1 MHQGGPWPGYAHGVR
16 AWALVEDVDGVLHEL
31 MAGDLIGRL
40 GSAGLQIDD
49 ARISEAHALVSLRD
63 QTLKLLALRGAFAVA
78 GKPLQEVELAE
89 GLVVQLA
96 RGVSLTVR
104 EVHLPDLVLA
114 IEAEGFPRR
123 RLPPVA
129 SLVGGPR
136 PRLVTRYVHDADA
149 HLWSAGDG
157 WRVQLPGTRPRTLKP
172 GDGFMAGGRTYV
184 TALVPLADAAAA
196 KTELQ
201 GGVQEPL
208 ALEGR
213 FDTVHITRP
222 GRPPAV
228 VTGLPGRLLS
238 ELISFGQPVPWLLL
252 AQQIWGEEED
262 PGVLRPRL
270 DMTLSRLRRKLRELR
285 LRTDLARTDGSGNV
299 ELFLYA
305 ADRAEDHS

>member
-1 MHQGGPWPGYAHGVR
+1 MSAGRWPGYADGVR

-31 MAGDLIGRL
+31 VAGDLIGRL

-63 QTLKLLALRGAFAVA
+63 QALKLLALRGAFAVA
-78 GKPLQEVELAE
+78 GKPLQEVELTE

-96 RGVSLTVR
+96 RGVDLTVR
-104 EVHLPDLVLA
+104 EVHLPEVVLA

-129 SLVGGPR
+129 SLLGGPR

-157 WRVQLPGTRPRTLKP
+157 WRVQLPGARPRTLEP
-172 GDGFMAGGRTYV
+172 GDGFVAGGRSYV
-184 TALVPLADAAAA
+184 TVLVPLADVEAAR
-196 KTELQ
+196 TEVR

-208 ALEGR
+208 TLQGR
-213 FDTVHITRP
+213 FDTVHILRP

-228 VTGLPGRLLS
+228 VTGLSARLLS
-238 ELISFGQPVPWLLL
+238 ELIAFGQPVPWLLL
-252 AQQIWGEEED
+252 AQQIWGTEED
-262 PGVLRPRL
+262 PLVVRPRL

-285 LRTDLARTDGSGNV
+285 LRTDLVRSDGSGNI

-305 ADRAEDHS
+305 SDRAEDHT